1 MLKKSLVKGLVS
13 LSFLSCFT
21 QSPLLAHVI
30 WFDTNNG
37 QQELVFGHPEL
48 GREPLTV
55 SKFQWARAYDSGQ
68 NLVPSNS
75 IIQGEQI
82 FVEPQ
87 GNFAALTAFYDNGFW
102 RQLSDGSYENRTR
115 EEAESIGLE
124 NFTNYV
130 KYTKAI
136 YRWSNAISQPF
147 GLPLEIVPLQN
158 PLALQ
163 AGETLPIQVFL
174 NGGLITNPLVEYL
187 GETISVNSEGIALI
201 PIGVGGLQ
209 VIEASYDDSNAVSPG
224 ISYATTL
231 TAEAIPEPSLLGAIG
246 VVGLMLLSKKH
257 LPK

>member
-1 MLKKSLVKGLVS
+1 MLKQNLIKTLVS
-13 LSFLSCFT
+13 LSFFSGFM
-21 QSPLLAHVI
+21 QSPVLAHVI

-55 SKFQWARAYDSGQ
+55 SKFQWANAYDGGR
-68 NLVPSNS
+68 NLVPSINN
-75 IIQGEQI
+75 IQGDQI

-87 GNFAALTAFYDNGFW
+87 ENFAALTAFYDNGLW
-102 RQLSDGSYENRTR
+102 RQLPNGDYENLTR
-115 EEAESIGLE
+115 EEAELIGLE
-124 NFTNYV
+124 YFTNYV

-136 YRWSNAISQPF
+136 YSWSNAISQPF

-174 NGGLITNPLVEYL
+174 NGSLVTNPLVEYL
-187 GETISVNSEGIALI
+187 GQTISVSSEGIALI

-209 VIEASYDDSNAVSPG
+209 VIEASYNDSSASSPG

-231 TAEAIPEPSLLGAIG
+231 TAAAIPEPSLLGAIG
-246 VVGLMLLSKKH
+246 VVGLILLSKKQ